1 MGNLRSFLF
10 NIYFVIVST
19 LSALLGLPFLL
30 GSRKLAFVVP
40 QAWAR
45 LTTLGTKYILGL
57 DYKVEGRENL
67 PAGACVIASK
77 HQSAWETV
85 IFCEIFRGSIF
96 VAKRELLYL
105 PLFNFHFLKQ
115 KTIMLNRKLGGQA
128 KADLV
133 RQAAERVAEGDRI
146 IIYPEGTRRP
156 IGSEPKYKQ
165 GIGAMYM
172 QLNVPIVP
180 VALNSGAFWPRRG
193 FEKKAGTITVSI
205 LPPIYP
211 GLTQS
216 EFMQK
221 LEESIESKMVHLIKE

>member
-1 MGNLRSFLF
+1 MGKLRSFLF

-30 GSRKLAFVVP
+30 GSRKLSFVVP

-45 LTTLGTKYILGL
+45 LTALGTKYILGL

-67 PAGACVIASK
+67 PTGPCVIASK

-85 IFCEIFRGSIF
+85 IFCEIFRGSVF

-128 KADLV
+128 KADLI
-133 RQAAERVAEGDRI
+133 RQAAERVADGDRI

-156 IGSEPKYKQ
+156 IGAEPKYKQ
-165 GIGAMYM
+165 GIGAIYM

-193 FEKKAGTITVSI
+193 FQKKAGTITVSI
-205 LPPIYP
+205 LPPITP

-216 EFMQK
+216 EFMQT
-221 LEESIESKMVHLIKE
+221 LEERIESKMVDLIKE